1 MMGSA
6 SSASGLPRKA
16 RSSCEAADF
25 MDAELETGKTY
36 YARVTPRLGVWKA
49 RFSLRPMTA
58 VELDG
63 QQLRE
68 WLDASERIENSEQ
81 TLQWARRNSHD
92 IPSDRV
98 EYLRKWEPRSDTATL
113 QAVDGR

>member
-1 MMGSA
+1 MVVS
-6 SSASGLPRKA
+6 
-16 RSSCEAADF
+16 EAADF

-36 YARVTPRLGVWKA
+36 YALVTPRLGVWKA

-68 WLDASERIENSEQ
+68 WLDACERIENSEQ
-81 TLQWARRNSHD
+81 NARMG
-92 IPSDRV
+92 
-98 EYLRKWEPRSDTATL
+98 EEEFPRYSERESRILAEVGTA
-113 QAVDGR
+113 